1 MVEDFLLANVDERN
15 ELVVKSI
22 ELVQKTHYHLSVAE
36 LQVYSFILKKI
47 DTSQTTFTEITFSF
61 PQILDALEITDD
73 GGWQREKVRNTL
85 KSLRDKSFWF
95 WDKPNGVQMTIGL
108 IESVQIDRDDGT
120 IRVKMDDMLIPYLLQ
135 IQRKVE
141 YPYWYSLDMGEYCVP
156 LYELLASYLDQGKFS
171 ISLEKLR
178 TTLNVSPKKYKL
190 YTEFRRCVLEKAVNK
205 INEVTDLQV
214 VSEPFKVKKTVTHI
228 TFKVSRKRGG
238 KDLDHSEKDKK
249 KAK

>member
-1 MVEDFLLANVDERN
+1 
-15 ELVVKSI
+15 
-22 ELVQKTHYHLSVAE
+22 
-36 LQVYSFILKKI
+36 
-47 DTSQTTFTEITFSF
+47 
-61 PQILDALEITDD
+61 
-73 GGWQREKVRNTL
+73 
-85 KSLRDKSFWF
+85 
-95 WDKPNGVQMTIGL
+95 
-108 IESVQIDRDDGT
+108 
-120 IRVKMDDMLIPYLLQ
+120 MLIPYLLQ